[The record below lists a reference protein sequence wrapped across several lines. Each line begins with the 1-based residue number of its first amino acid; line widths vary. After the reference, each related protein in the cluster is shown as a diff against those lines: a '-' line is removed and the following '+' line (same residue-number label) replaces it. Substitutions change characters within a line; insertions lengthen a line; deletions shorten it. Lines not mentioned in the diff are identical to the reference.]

1 MTEIFDLSSS
11 VVDQLAE
18 QDPELSTFLG
28 APGRDHLWGDLS
40 PAGFDKARAFWG
52 RIITEAQACSVDG
65 RDDEV
70 AQAVL
75 IAEAEH
81 NLRSIDAGTHF
92 SDLNNIASPW
102 QGIRAIFDSMPDHTV
117 EAWQNIAQR
126 LRTIDQPL
134 AGHQECLAAGME
146 RNAVAAVRQ
155 VTVAIEQGRSAAGPD
170 SGFNVLLARFDAAS
184 ENESAINAEVRAD
197 VVDAIAAAK
206 AAVGTATDWLENTY
220 LPAAPE
226 ADGVGRDRYVASAE
240 HFLGEPVDPEQLYA
254 WGWTELERLTA
265 RMHELCAS
273 IDASV
278 PTAEVIDRLHHDPSV
293 GVEGADAFIAV
304 MLERQQAAL
313 SELDGSHFDVPVQ
326 IREIEVK
333 AAPPGGAL
341 APYYSPPSEDFSR
354 AGCVWYPI
362 GERTFFPLYEEVT
375 TAYHEG
381 FPGHHLQVG
390 WQAAMGE
397 QLSRFHRL
405 LVWHPGSGEGWALYA
420 EHFMGELGY
429 LEETAFEIGLV
440 ASQLFRSARIVIDT
454 GWHCGFTI
462 PTNQPFHPGED
473 WTFELVTEMLRTV
486 AFAPAD
492 LADSEA
498 TRYAGWPGQAIS
510 YKVGERAI
518 LDLRKEL
525 SRSEDFDL
533 KEFHA
538 KLLSVG
544 SIGLDLMRDLVRS
557 A

>member
-1 MTEIFDLSSS
+1 MTEIFDLSSD

-18 QDPELSTFLG
+18 LNPELSTHLG
-28 APGRDHLWGDLS
+28 APGRDHLWADAS
-40 PAGFDKARAFWG
+40 PAGFDKVGAFWERIIVEARACEL
-52 RIITEAQACSVDG
+52 TG

-75 IAEAEH
+75 IAEAERD
-81 NLRSIDAGTHF
+81 LKQIRAGYHF

-102 QGIRAIFDSMPDHTV
+102 QGIRDIFDSMQDNTV
-117 EAWQNIAQR
+117 EAWENINQR

-134 AGHQECLAAGME
+134 AGYQACLTVGLE
-146 RNAVAAVRQ
+146 SGAVAAARQ
-155 VTVAIEQGRSAAGPD
+155 VTTAIEQGRDAAGSN
-170 SGFNVLLARFDAAS
+170 SGFHVLLDRFDAAS
-184 ENESAINAEVRAD
+184 EENSAIGPDLRVD
-197 VVDAIAAAK
+197 VTAAIETAK
-206 AAVGTATDWLENTY
+206 AAISTVTDWLEQTY

-226 ADGVGRDRYVASAE
+226 IDGVGRERYLTASE
-240 HFLGEPVDPEQLYA
+240 HYLGEPVDPEKLYS
-254 WGWTELERLTA
+254 WGWSELRKLTA
-265 RMHELCAS
+265 KMGELCAL
-273 IDASV
+273 IDATV
-278 PTAEVIDRLHHDPSV
+278 PPSEVIERLHHDPAV

-304 MLERQQAAL
+304 MLERQQTAL
-313 SELDGSHFDVPVQ
+313 RELDGSHFDVPEE
-326 IREIEVK
+326 IRAIDVK

-354 AGCVWYPI
+354 PGCVRYPI
-362 GERTFFPLYEEVT
+362 GDRTFFPLYEEVT

-397 QLSRFHRL
+397 RLSRFHRL

-429 LEETAFEIGLV
+429 LEETAFEVGLV
-440 ASQLFRSARIVIDT
+440 ASQLFRSVRIVIDI

-462 PTNQPFHPGED
+462 PTDQPFHPGEEWSFD
-473 WTFELVTEMLRTV
+473 LVTEALRTV
-486 AFAPAD
+486 AFVPAE

-498 TRYAGWPGQAIS
+498 VRYAGWPGQAIS